1 MMEPSE
7 YKERD
12 DGVGDT
18 LSDLRVREKSDDE
31 DDVGLSRLKVNVRR
45 QDSSKEEVY
54 LGKFMAFKQCKRLF
68 SAYSDRKIEL
78 WGIGA
83 KRLKDPYR
91 TLSKHTHTYILSYLC
106 R

>member
-12 DGVGDT
+12 DGVGDS
-18 LSDLRVREKSDDE
+18 LSDLRVREKSD

-54 LGKFMAFKQCKRLF
+54 LGKFMAKK
-68 SAYSDRKIEL
+68 SVM
-78 WGIGA
+78 
-83 KRLKDPYR
+83 
-91 TLSKHTHTYILSYLC
+91 
-106 R
+106 

>member
-1 MMEPSE
+1 MEPSE

-18 LSDLRVREKSDDE
+18 LSDLRVREKSDDD
-31 DDVGLSRLKVNVRR
+31 DDVRLSRLKVNVRR

-78 WGIGA
+78 WG
-83 KRLKDPYR
+83 KETQRS
-91 TLSKHTHTYILSYLC
+91 LSDSKQTYTHIHTQLFM
-106 R
+106 